1 MLSRVLISCAVR
13 ELEGGVG
20 GVACTY
26 YGKRPSHAEV
36 VLERVQRLDVA
47 LAAGAERQVL
57 HVEALVAPGLQ
68 GQVVEFIALGG
79 DVEAR
84 GGGSPVQKGAA
95 AVDLEGGHGGG
106 EQGDVEDGGGR
117 SKHAE
122 DGVQSAALAGVMV
135 VG

>member
-79 DVEAR
+79 NVEAR

-106 EQGDVEDGGGR
+106 GAGRCRGRGRTGED
-117 SKHAE
+117 
-122 DGVQSAALAGVMV
+122 AASTRKMEYNRRR
-135 VG
+135 